1 MEDSESCQWQ
11 RPLASE
17 LVGFNGAWPGEDTPF
32 AARERVAAMPYA
44 RALHPPAFAEKSLS
58 SVFEEGVSVRVP
70 HVGTYQEGLM
80 CMRQQLTEPLQ
91 NLVQVP
97 GKDLGEQG
105 HSDDVVNP
113 ENIPLAMA
121 LWKQQRLVAVA
132 SALGEESVVLQQ
144 YDRAA
149 DDFSSCRRAFENM
162 VNISRSHVEQ
172 REGWAFATAAWCDY
186 VSGLLAERR
195 AEESD
200 ARLDHEAAKEGRS
213 KADNFYARALNTCP
227 ERAREWSAL
236 RDGPIVHVVQSR
248 QVEWNHRTVIGTGEA
263 STDSSN
269 YDGMHRDIAESPV
282 TKVARTAP
290 ASKPPSTEKPVVCA
304 SVDPI
309 SWLAWEFPM
318 SVTRDCPQ
326 SKCRVNVD
334 QGHGATPINGNN
346 PSMLGSSC
354 NATVYL
360 TSFGGRPNAVNLPKM
375 PRRNHVN
382 AVVFMENDVRIIQG
396 IHDSCFLFQLLFQS
410 MKAKMKIRIR
420 R

>member
-1 MEDSESCQWQ
+1 M
-11 RPLASE
+11 ATT

-44 RALHPPAFAEKSLS
+44 RALHQPAFSEKSLS

-80 CMRQQLTEPLQ
+80 CLRQQLTEPLQ

-97 GKDLGEQG
+97 GKDLGERR
-105 HSDDVVNP
+105 HSGDVVNT
-113 ENIPLAMA
+113 EDVPLAVSP
-121 LWKQQRLVAVA
+121 WRQQRLVAVA

-149 DDFSSCRRAFENM
+149 DDFSSCWRAFENM

-200 ARLDHEAAKEGRS
+200 ARLDHEAAKEGRI
-213 KADNFYARALNTCP
+213 KAVDLYARALNTCP

-236 RDGPIVHVVQSR
+236 RDGPIVHVVQLK
-248 QVEWNHRTVIGTGEA
+248 QAEWDRRAVIGTGEA
-263 STDSSN
+263 RTDSSN
-269 YDGMHRDIAESPV
+269 YDGMNGDSAESSV
-282 TKVARTAP
+282 SKMAMTAS
-290 ASKPPSTEKPVVCA
+290 ASKPPNAEKPVVCA

-309 SWLAWEFPM
+309 SWLAWEFPTD
-318 SVTRDCPQ
+318 VTRDCPY

-334 QGHGATPINGNN
+334 QGHTAVSTD
-346 PSMLGSSC
+346 C

-375 PRRNHVN
+375 PRRSHIN
-382 AVVFMENDVRIIQG
+382 AVVFMENDVRIMQG
-396 IHDSCFLFQLLFQS
+396 IHDFCFPF
-410 MKAKMKIRIR
+410 
-420 R
+420 

>member
-1 MEDSESCQWQ
+1 M
-11 RPLASE
+11 ATT

-44 RALHPPAFAEKSLS
+44 RALHQPAFSEKSLS

-80 CMRQQLTEPLQ
+80 CLRQQLTEPLQ

-97 GKDLGEQG
+97 GKDLGERR
-105 HSDDVVNP
+105 HSGDVVNT
-113 ENIPLAMA
+113 EDVPLAVSP
-121 LWKQQRLVAVA
+121 WRQQRLVAVA

-149 DDFSSCRRAFENM
+149 DDFSSCWRAFENM

-200 ARLDHEAAKEGRS
+200 ARLDHEAAKEGRI
-213 KADNFYARALNTCP
+213 KAVDLYARALNTCP

-236 RDGPIVHVVQSR
+236 RDGPIVHVVQLK
-248 QVEWNHRTVIGTGEA
+248 QAEWDRRAVIGTGEA
-263 STDSSN
+263 RTDSSN
-269 YDGMHRDIAESPV
+269 YDGMNGDSAESSV
-282 TKVARTAP
+282 SKMAMTAS
-290 ASKPPSTEKPVVCA
+290 ASKPPNAEKPVVCA

-309 SWLAWEFPM
+309 SWLAWEFPTD
-318 SVTRDCPQ
+318 VTRDCPH

-334 QGHGATPINGNN
+334 QGHTAVSTD
-346 PSMLGSSC
+346 C

-375 PRRNHVN
+375 PRRSHIN
-382 AVVFMENDVRIIQG
+382 AVVFMENDVRIMQG
-396 IHDSCFLFQLLFQS
+396 IHDFCFPF
-410 MKAKMKIRIR
+410 
-420 R
+420 